1 MRGESVGFSRSARY
15 TTAAELP
22 KKATDEDKR
31 QAPRSFGDLDELTGV
46 AFKYPGDVVE
56 AAQKVNRDL
65 GRRSTGPGKAAD
77 QTARARNAGIVA
89 QLQALLREPLHAAGC
104 GRCIDDFLLVRYED
118 MRADPE
124 GQLAKVLHLFGAP
137 VRSEYVREAVAFA
150 SVENMRKLEQRRL
163 AWLDGIRMAPGNR
176 ANPDSYKVRRAKVG
190 GYRDY
195 FTAEQVAELEALM
208 RARLSP
214 RFGYGNS
221 DPATGAGPAEG

>member
-22 KKATDEDKR
+22 KKAPDEDKR

-65 GRRSTGPGKAAD
+65 GRRCTGPGKAAD

-104 GRCIDDFLLVRYED
+104 GRCGQQIRDFVRG
-118 MRADPE
+118 RCCHFAVLFQASGPSPE
-124 GQLAKVLHLFGAP
+124 
-137 VRSEYVREAVAFA
+137 
-150 SVENMRKLEQRRL
+150 
-163 AWLDGIRMAPGNR
+163 
-176 ANPDSYKVRRAKVG
+176 
-190 GYRDY
+190 YR
-195 FTAEQVAELEALM
+195 
-208 RARLSP
+208 
-214 RFGYGNS
+214 G
-221 DPATGAGPAEG
+221 